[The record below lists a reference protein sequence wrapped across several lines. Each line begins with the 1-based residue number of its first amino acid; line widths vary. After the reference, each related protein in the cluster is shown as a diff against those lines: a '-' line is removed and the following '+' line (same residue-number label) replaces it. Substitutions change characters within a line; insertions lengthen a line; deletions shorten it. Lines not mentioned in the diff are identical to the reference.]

1 MDGIILRRESREKSG
16 RQFLICVC
24 FFLMWLIASKIQS
37 APLDTRFDLH
47 GGLGSPAPG
56 AILGLSGLIKVS
68 SAHALGL
75 GSDLAIHELEGTDSK
90 LMTRSHDVVY
100 ERSMPLLEGFHF
112 IRARIGA
119 GAALVTESMDRS
131 VAASK
136 GEKTRKQR
144 WAPHIS
150 AALALDLP
158 IADLV
163 WARVGLWGEKA
174 HLPALPWQGGVIA
187 GVVVGGP
194 WLGLGD

>member
-1 MDGIILRRESREKSG
+1 
-16 RQFLICVC
+16 
-24 FFLMWLIASKIQS
+24 
-37 APLDTRFDLH
+37 
-47 GGLGSPAPG
+47 
-56 AILGLSGLIKVS
+56 
-68 SAHALGL
+68 
-75 GSDLAIHELEGTDSK
+75 
-90 LMTRSHDVVY
+90 
-100 ERSMPLLEGFHF
+100 MPLLEGFHF

-131 VAASK
+131 VAASR

-174 HLPALPWQGGVIA
+174 HLAALPWQGGVIA